1 LAYQKVRYF
10 GTVLRVTG
18 VGFTNQAATIDMIF
32 GLSLNDYAIQH
43 DGRSPPLIVSRCI
56 DAIER
61 LGGVHRE
68 GIYRV
73 SGRQSAIDKLR
84 HCFERNEEAL
94 EFGKRDV
101 PEDVF
106 AIASILKIYLRE
118 LPDPVFKFSLS
129 DRLSYSS
136 KYCKLIINA
145 SQAPC

>member
-1 LAYQKVRYF
+1 
-10 GTVLRVTG
+10 
-18 VGFTNQAATIDMIF
+18 MIF

-43 DGRSPPLIVSRCI
+43 DGRSPPLIVTRCI

-61 LGGVHRE
+61 LGGIHRE

-84 HCFERNEEAL
+84 QCFERNEEAL
-94 EFGKRDV
+94 EFGKGDV

-106 AIASILKIYLRE
+106 SIASVFKIYLRE
-118 LPDPVFKFSLS
+118 LPEPVFKFTLS

-136 KYCKLIINA
+136 KCGSIHDQSWAWFANCL
-145 SQAPC
+145 Q